1 MKPKNNILFPA
12 ITVRF
17 KDCKKKSTKKPLS
30 PKICWFRLFYIQP
43 IHSNLT
49 NIYLSWDKNIERVTQ
64 GIIPSFNINN
74 EAKRDCSLRLCFKG
88 IVWRDMVR
96 ATYDTYEYACSRIS
110 DSAVSESILDLIT
123 TPLLQFRW
131 KAVNMLLPYTVL
143 YCKMLYYTLP
153 GDDDGDV
160 EGVLVLAEGGV
171 HHRGRHC
178 EPHHGVRGR
187 HACTTT
193 TTTWCWTCT

>member
-17 KDCKKKSTKKPLS
+17 KDCKKKSTKIHYHQKYAGSSYSTFSL
-30 PKICWFRLFYIQP
+30 YV
-43 IHSNLT
+43 HSNLT
-49 NIYLSWDKNIERVTQ
+49 NIYLSWYKNIERVTQ
-64 GIIPSFNINN
+64 GIIPSFNIND

-96 ATYDTYEYACSRIS
+96 ATYDTYEYACSRFS

-131 KAVNMLLPYTVL
+131 KAVMLLPYTV
-143 YCKMLYYTLP
+143 YCTVKCCIIPYQETMM
-153 GDDDGDV
+153 
-160 EGVLVLAEGGV
+160 AM
-171 HHRGRHC
+171 
-178 EPHHGVRGR
+178 
-187 HACTTT
+187 
-193 TTTWCWTCT
+193 